1 MAKRDLTPVY
11 SVPSLLNKKKLNCL
25 VIIIY
30 LCSICYTKQ
39 DVLSPF
45 TIVCP
50 VVKMLIRT

>member
-1 MAKRDLTPVY
+1 MAKKDLTPVY